1 MEVKRMKKAKEKSR
15 TSKEIS
21 SSIIR
26 GLNQA
31 LAHSKGDKSNIV
43 SERKHSISPLPN
55 YKSDE
60 IKIIRKRLNLSQN
73 LFAMALGVSKKTV
86 EAWESGRNIPQGPAQ
101 RILFIIQNN
110 PVILNEMKIVS

>member
-1 MEVKRMKKAKEKSR
+1 MKETKENSR
-15 TSKEIS
+15 TKKEIS

-31 LAHSKGDKSNIV
+31 LAHSKGDKSYTL

-55 YKSDE
+55 YKSEE

-73 LFAMALGVSKKTV
+73 LFALALGVSKKTV

-101 RILFIIQNN
+101 RILFIIKNN
-110 PVILNEMKIVS
+110 PVILNDLKIVS